1 MNDSLCCCTYFF
13 HTRKRKPK
21 RLYFLFGV
29 SITFQKDI
37 GSPLPYSLGDTP
49 TPIHS
54 LSLSL
59 FPSSLFSLRLKI
71 NFLGRPSTLPPLVF
85 ALLFLDHRLRPQIK
99 ATGRSRIPRIQ
110 GRNVDRWRIPCCS
123 KGVTIRIISNSNVP
137 LSAIYL

>member
-1 MNDSLCCCTYFF
+1 MILYVVVLISSTLGKESPRGCISCSVCRS
-13 HTRKRKPK
+13 HSKRISDPH
-21 RLYFLFGV
+21 FL
-29 SITFQKDI
+29 IA
-37 GSPLPYSLGDTP
+37 LGTHP
-49 TPIHS
+49 HQST